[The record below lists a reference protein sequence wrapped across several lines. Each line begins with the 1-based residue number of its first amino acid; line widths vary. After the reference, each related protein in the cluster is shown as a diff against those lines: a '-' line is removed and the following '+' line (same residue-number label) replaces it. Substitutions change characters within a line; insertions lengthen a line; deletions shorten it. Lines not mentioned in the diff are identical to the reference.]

1 MSSACHT
8 ASESN
13 TVIHKIINVYI
24 HRRTNRSLCFLGS
37 QYYWLSVWGFFTQM
51 TNLNSNWPKN
61 QGFILKQ
68 MLKFPGKIHSW
79 WKFRVF
85 SINNTWLSV
94 ICLPVDFTQVRK
106 DSKIA
111 GGNHFSLAQLLN
123 SEISVEN
130 ECYFLLWERW
140 SRDTLSDFNLQL
152 YRNQTFSIAC
162 FMTATRTVEWNR
174 LLV

>member
-1 MSSACHT
+1 MFTSTGGRIDLYVSWDLSIIGLVYGAF
-8 ASESN
+8 S
-13 TVIHKIINVYI
+13 HKWQIWT
-24 HRRTNRSLCFLGS
+24 RTD
-37 QYYWLSVWGFFTQM
+37 
-51 TNLNSNWPKN
+51 PKN

-68 MLKFPGKIHSW
+68 MLKFPWKIHSW

-85 SINNTWLSV
+85 SINNTWLLV

-123 SEISVEN
+123 GEISVEY

-162 FMTATRTVEWNR
+162 FMTATQTVELNR
-174 LLV
+174 LLL